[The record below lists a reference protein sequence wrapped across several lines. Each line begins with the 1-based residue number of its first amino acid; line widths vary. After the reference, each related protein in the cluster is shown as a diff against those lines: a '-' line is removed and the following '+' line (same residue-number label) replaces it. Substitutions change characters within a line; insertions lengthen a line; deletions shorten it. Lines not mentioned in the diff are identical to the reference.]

1 MYALS
6 QMFSWGSLVIRLQPQ
21 RMAMIVGEGSVFLF
35 LLIVGAFFI
44 RKSIA
49 KETRLKE
56 QQQNFL
62 LSVTHELKSPLAAI
76 KISLETLIKRDLT
89 KEMQTSLL
97 NNSLKDTER
106 LDTLVENMLLATKID
121 NRSYTFPKEA
131 VDFSELVSRSA
142 ERLQLHSC
150 GTEQLIKTNI
160 EKGVI
165 LNGDAFTLS
174 SVVNNLIENAVK
186 YSAPCAEVS
195 VDLCQIGGKV
205 VFTVSD
211 KGSGISDEEKMYIFD
226 KFYRIGDENTR
237 KTKGTGLGL
246 FIVKEVLQKHDAE
259 IVVKDNV
266 PHGTIFEV
274 TF

>member
-1 MYALS
+1 
-6 QMFSWGSLVIRLQPQ
+6 MFSWGSLVIRLQPQ

-49 KETRLKE
+49 KEIKLKE

-76 KISLETLIKRDLT
+76 KISLETLIKRDLS
-89 KEMQTSLL
+89 KDMRLSLL
-97 NNSLKDTER
+97 NNSLKDIER

-121 NRSYTFPKEA
+121 NRSYTFPKEQ

-150 GTEQLIKTNI
+150 GTEQLIKTDI
-160 EKGVI
+160 EKGI
-165 LNGDAFTLS
+165 YINGDAFTLS

-186 YSAPCAEVS
+186 YSDPCSEVS
-195 VDLCQIGGKV
+195 VHLCQIGGKV

-211 KGSGISDEEKMYIFD
+211 RGPGVSDEEKMNIFD
-226 KFYRIGDENTR
+226 KFYRVGHENTR

-246 FIVKEVLQKHDAE
+246 FIVKEVLQHHDAE

-266 PHGTIFEV
+266 PQGTIFEV